1 MINVIKSVLM
11 VGMVQTALTNAM
23 NTATAVTDLTEPVIL
38 DVRPDGKE
46 YTAKIHVMKKCM
58 GSIVLRNV
66 ARVLNLNNVNTLM
79 GLV

>member
-1 MINVIKSVLM
+1 M

-46 YTAKIHVMKKCM
+46 YTAKIVRAYCIQLSRKLSKQIVPCQLIRLLKEKKT
-58 GSIVLRNV
+58 G
-66 ARVLNLNNVNTLM
+66 TY
-79 GLV
+79 